1 MNLVNKENMINNV
14 VRDLGVFYLT
24 IEEKEMFYKVVNKL
38 SREVYIRGKK
48 ESSDFLK
55 AIEDGNADDAF
66 LLIQNLSWRYP
77 AIRIL
82 REIKRIYKLNDDK
95 SKAKQLE
102 ELCEFAY
109 KYSISDN
116 PPRIICCDKCGYIL
130 TTLDPVCLSCGK
142 LIDE

>member
-1 MNLVNKENMINNV
+1 MKLVNKENMVNHV

-24 IEEKEMFYKVVNKL
+24 IDEKEMFYKVLNKL
-38 SREVYIRGKK
+38 SREVYIRGEK
-48 ESSDFLK
+48 ESSEFLK

-77 AIRIL
+77 AIKIL
-82 REIKRIYKLNDDK
+82 REVKRINRLNDDN

-102 ELCEFAY
+102 YLCGFAY

-116 PPRIICCDKCGYIL
+116 LPSVICCDKCGYIL